1 MKMMD
6 LRNGVLPFTLPV
18 AFSVSDIAEYT
29 ILDNSRDKEFGGLFP
44 RMVLYIRELILKSI

>member
-29 ILDNSRDKEFGGLFP
+29 ILDNSIDKEFGGLFP
-44 RMVLYIRELILKSI
+44 RMVL

>member
-29 ILDNSRDKEFGGLFP
+29 ILDNSRDKEFCGLFP
-44 RMVLYIRELILKSI
+44 RMVL